1 MAWQAPPRERLT
13 PAVPARPSILAHVAR
28 VLRGDAA
35 RVAVTFIGAT
45 GAVMLGQ
52 VLAVLITH
60 C

>member
-1 MAWQAPPRERLT
+1 
-13 PAVPARPSILAHVAR
+13 VPARPSILAHVAR